1 MSDGLDHPVFG
12 GEIGIGIIAKKTGNA
27 DAQPDDLP
35 ADFGIVVLPRRRAG
49 IVLPPDALAKRTSGA
64 ELQERD
70 VARGGEVEDPAPE
83 LPGPGRFGTRRDD
96 IVRKSLQISLFRQ
109 MQEER
114 VRSSQG
120 ILPELEL
127 KERKFF
133 GKFGVQGLVFG

>member
-1 MSDGLDHPVFG
+1 
-12 GEIGIGIIAKKTGNA
+12 
-27 DAQPDDLP
+27 
-35 ADFGIVVLPRRRAG
+35 
-49 IVLPPDALAKRTSGA
+49 
-64 ELQERD
+64 
-70 VARGGEVEDPAPE
+70 
-83 LPGPGRFGTRRDD
+83 
-96 IVRKSLQISLFRQ
+96 